1 MTIYEEIL
9 REINQISK
17 SMPHLQHYYRGHS
30 NKTWAL
36 TPTICR
42 DKTSPPSEHNIINSA
57 INAGW
62 WNSSAS
68 LFENIAY
75 LRHMGK
81 QMRFLDYTT
90 NPDIA
95 IYFACCDHTDIDG
108 EIIICQYDQR
118 DFSCQDSNII
128 AELSLL
134 TSETSMRDFTNS
146 LLKKHPGL
154 QRKYAMWEE
163 LGSSILVWLDH
174 GFMATPTED
183 ERNRLKDWN
192 PRLYDQSGAFFVPGN
207 KTKSPY
213 RSASTTEARSCI
225 ILPEIAEVPSI
236 ITHWDYTKKIAI
248 KKEHKAYLLRELAQK
263 GIDRRFIYPDEKT
276 GDSHV

>member
-1 MTIYEEIL
+1 MTIYEETL
-9 REINQISK
+9 REISQISK
-17 SMPHLQHYYRGHS
+17 STPHLQHYYRGHS
-30 NKTWAL
+30 NKAWPL

-42 DKTSPPSEHNIINSA
+42 DKALPPSEHSIINAA

-62 WNSSAS
+62 WNYRAS

-95 IYFACCDHTDIDG
+95 IYFACCDHSDIDG

-134 TSETSMRDFTNS
+134 TSATSMRDFTNS
-146 LLKKHPGL
+146 LLKKHSGL
-154 QRKYAMWEE
+154 QRKYATWEE

-192 PRLYDQSGAFFVPGN
+192 PRLYNQSGAFFVPGN

-248 KKEHKAYLLRELAQK
+248 KKEHKAYLLSELAQK
-263 GIDRRFIYPDEKT
+263 GIDEHFIYPDKKS
-276 GDSHV
+276 DNSHV

>member
-1 MTIYEEIL
+1 MTIYEKTL
-9 REINQISK
+9 REISHTSK
-17 SMPHLQHYYRGHS
+17 SMSHLQHYYRGQS
-30 NKTWAL
+30 NKAWPL
-36 TPTICR
+36 TPTMCR
-42 DKTSPPSEHNIINSA
+42 DKTTPISEHDIINSA

-81 QMRFLDYTT
+81 RMRFLDYTT

-95 IYFACCDHTDIDG
+95 IYFACCNHFDSDG

-118 DFSCQDSNII
+118 DFNCQDSCII

-134 TSETSMRDFTNS
+134 ASAISMRDFTGL
-146 LLKKHPGL
+146 LLKKHPEL
-154 QRKYAMWEE
+154 QQKYATWED

-192 PRLYDQSGAFFVPGN
+192 PRLYNQSGAFFVPGN

-225 ILPEIAEVPSI
+225 ILPEIAEIPST
-236 ITHWDYTKKIAI
+236 ITHWDYTRKIAI
-248 KKEHKAYLLRELAQK
+248 RKEHKADLLRELAQK
-263 GIDRRFIYPDEKT
+263 GIDEHFIYPD
-276 GDSHV
+276 